1 MGNLNKVPFVV
12 NVRKNQ
18 NMNSPS
24 YAQYFPVAEQKPTLS
39 LKGFARHLV
48 EHGKRTDYS
57 DCVLFLQSVV
67 DCLVELLSQNQ
78 PVKLDGLGIFYPSI
92 TATKGGYATVQ
103 SLLDNLR
110 ESIKGVNFRFRPE
123 AAGEEDEKLTSTA
136 MKDRCV
142 FQAGYFLTPVYG
154 ENHKYLGVKKTNLNA
169 PVVPT
174 PPEP

>member
-1 MGNLNKVPFVV
+1 MGILNKVPFVV

-39 LKGFARHLV
+39 LKGFAKHLV
-48 EHGKRTDYS
+48 EHGKRTDYA

-67 DCLVELLSQNQ
+67 DCMIELISQNQ
-78 PVKLDGLGIFYPSI
+78 PVKLDGLGIFYPTI
-92 TATKGGYATVQ
+92 TAVKGGYATAQ
-103 SLLDNLR
+103 ELMDNLR
-110 ESIKGVNFRFRPE
+110 DSIKGVNVRFRPE
-123 AAGEEDEKLTSTA
+123 GSGEDDEKITSTA
-136 MKDRCV
+136 MKDRCT
-142 FQAGYFLTPVYG
+142 FQAGYFLTPVYDG
-154 ENHKYLGVKKTNLNA
+154 SKYLGVKKTNLNA